1 MWTWIYTLLS
11 SWDTHDGSDLQLWV
25 SELGDSEVASQPAVF
40 VAIFYHIHRKWKGN
54 LTVHVLFRLAL
65 FSFQSMLTAKP
76 PRSATQGLIYL
87 SKQRPPREAVIS
99 LRSDWVT
106 RTLRYLLS
114 WIGWSTDWGFLF
126 WCLVLWLLGK
136 SLSVK
141 CHCFFPSFHAKSLR
155 GEVLC

>member
-11 SWDTHDGSDLQLWV
+11 NWDTRDGSDLQLWV

-54 LTVHVLFRLAL
+54 QTVPVLFRLDL
-65 FSFQSMLTAKP
+65 FSFQSMLNAKP
-76 PRSATQGLIYL
+76 PRSATQGLIHL

-99 LRSDWVT
+99 LRSDWV
-106 RTLRYLLS
+106 LD
-114 WIGWSTDWGFLF
+114 ICFLGSAEAQTEVF
-126 WCLVLWLLGK
+126 CFGACPLAVGKKK

-141 CHCFFPSFHAKSLR
+141 CHCFFPYFHAKSLR